1 MRDQPEQVTD
11 DATAPAS
18 SSVKPIANSREGL
31 FSSVSPLIGDRGHI
45 ADLLRGDAPFA
56 LFFPDR
62 GKRLAAAIR
71 TFQKPGSQLG
81 TGWEAA
87 TRTIL
92 ARFRRSSYV
101 ELTFEF

>member
-1 MRDQPEQVTD
+1 MRDQPEPGHKRCNGTG
-11 DATAPAS
+11 
-18 SSVKPIANSREGL
+18 KLLREGIAAREGL
-31 FSSVSPLIGDRGHI
+31 FSSVSPLIGDRGRI

-56 LFFPDR
+56 LFFPD
-62 GKRLAAAIR
+62 GKRLAAAIKDVPE
-71 TFQKPGSQLG
+71 TWQSLG
-81 TGWEAA
+81 TSWEAA